1 MSVFLKE
8 VKGIF
13 REDGQLCELRFR
25 AFVVLANFSRYQVR
39 LGNACTRSS
48 AS

>member
-25 AFVVLANFSRYQVR
+25 ASVVLANFQREHGDSV
-39 LGNACTRSS
+39 
-48 AS
+48 